1 MSNFKTALFIIGII
15 TQDDFFLNHVI
26 SSKFFQIKD
35 SDNNKKIC
43 FRNNPKKRAHK
54 LRAPISKVIQKC
66 SDSE

>member
-1 MSNFKTALFIIGII
+1 MSNFKTALFIIGI

-35 SDNNKKIC
+35 SDNKKNC
-43 FRNNPKKRAHK
+43 FRNNPKKRAYK